1 MKRILL
7 AVGVAL
13 LLTDYASA
21 QSAAN
26 CDQIRQAVAQ
36 YGYAAARAH
45 ALAHYGAQAVRSGDR
60 CLVGMRGA
68 GRRVA
73 TRHVAARHARA
84 RHARR
89 HR

>member
-1 MKRILL
+1 MTRIIV

-13 LLTDYASA
+13 LTTTSFSWA

-45 ALAHYGAQAVRSGDR
+45 AMRTYGADAVRSGDK
-60 CLVGMRGA
+60 CVGRG
-68 GRRVA
+68 GG
-73 TRHVAARHARA
+73 TRVAARHVKY
-84 RHARR
+84 H
-89 HR
+89 HKTKHHH

>member
-1 MKRILL
+1 MTQIIV

-13 LLTDYASA
+13 LTTTSYSWA

-45 ALAHYGAQAVRSGDR
+45 AMRTYGADAVRSGDK
-60 CLVGMRGA
+60 CLGRGGGARAA
-68 GRRVA
+68 G
-73 TRHVAARHARA
+73 RHARY
-84 RHARR
+84 H
-89 HR
+89 HKTKHHH

>member
-1 MKRILL
+1 MTRIIV

-13 LLTDYASA
+13 LSATSFSWA

-45 ALAHYGAQAVRSGDR
+45 AMRTYGADAVRSGDK
-60 CLVGMRGA
+60 CLGRGG
-68 GRRVA
+68 GRAV
-73 TRHVAARHARA
+73 ARHARY
-84 RHARR
+84 HHKTKH